1 MPTRETR
8 GRSRGVCRESVQRGR
23 EKERKRERAKKK
35 EKRGY
40 LESKREENHRSS
52 VRRKIEH
59 CKKRVGT
66 REFEGGKIFAYST
79 KLVT

>member
-1 MPTRETR
+1 MSRECAKR
-8 GRSRGVCRESVQRGR
+8 Q
-23 EKERKRERAKKK
+23 RKRKEERRKKR

-40 LESKREENHRSS
+40 LQSKREENHRSS